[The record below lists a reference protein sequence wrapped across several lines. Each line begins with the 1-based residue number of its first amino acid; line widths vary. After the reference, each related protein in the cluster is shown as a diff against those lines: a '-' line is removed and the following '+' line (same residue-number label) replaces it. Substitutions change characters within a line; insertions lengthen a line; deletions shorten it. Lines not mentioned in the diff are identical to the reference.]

1 MDTSLGPYRFKYAD
15 DGLAIYK
22 LDDLVEQYFFC
33 DEHFWFQVLRVG
45 NKTFKFRVSTHTK
58 EEQRVK
64 IWKTFRGFPRKR
76 SMHFIVEFDLIHVV
90 TPCVGDPSDEI
101 GLLSDYIDIQKGTA
115 GQFRL
120 IWLSVAE
127 LLQAMNALEKRDRK
141 DDKDEKDE
149 EPYQMLK
156 KAMETAR
163 IWKQK
168 EEMRDQCCW

>member
-22 LDDLVEQYFFC
+22 LGDLVEQYFLC
-33 DEHFWFQVLRVG
+33 DEHFWFQVLRVE

-64 IWKTFRGFPRKR
+64 IWKTFRGFPRER
-76 SMHFIVEFDLIHVV
+76 R
-90 TPCVGDPSDEI
+90 
-101 GLLSDYIDIQKGTA
+101 LLSDYIDIQKGTA
-115 GQFRL
+115 GQFWL

-127 LLQAMNALEKRDRK
+127 LSQAMNTLEKRDRK
-141 DDKDEKDE
+141 DDEDEKDE